1 MGRQMATLIACLAT
15 TAVLVGCSDSSSQ
28 PVPEASFNVVEQDF
42 NIKAPREVAPGDV
55 RISIDNEGPDAHE
68 FIVVRSNGKPLP
80 LRKDGLTMDEDAV
93 ENRIVAALEPELPGS
108 REVDATLAP
117 GRYVMLCNMSGHLM
131 GGMKRT
137 LVVG

>member
-1 MGRQMATLIACLAT
+1 MATLGACVA
-15 TAVLVGCSDSSSQ
+15 AVAALGGCSDSGSQ
-28 PVPEASFNVVEQDF
+28 PAPEKTVSVVERDF
-42 NIKAPREVAPGDV
+42 AIKAPHEIAPGEV
-55 RISIDNEGPDAHE
+55 RISISNEGPDAHE

-93 ENRIVAALEPELPGS
+93 ESRIVAALEPELPGS
-108 REVDATLAP
+108 REVDANLAP

>member
-1 MGRQMATLIACLAT
+1 MRRPLAILIACLAIA
-15 TAVLVGCSDSSSQ
+15 AVLEGCSDASSQ
-28 PVPEASFNVVEQDF
+28 PAPEPTFNVVERDF
-42 NIKAPREVAPGDV
+42 AIKAPREVAPGEV
-55 RISIDNEGPDAHE
+55 RISIENKGPDAHE
-68 FIVVRSNGKPLP
+68 FIVVRSDGKPLP
-80 LRKDGLTMDEDAV
+80 LRKDGMTVDEDAV

-117 GRYVMLCNMSGHLM
+117 GRYVMICNMSGHLM

>member
-1 MGRQMATLIACLAT
+1 MAMLVACVAT
-15 TAVLVGCSDSSSQ
+15 AAVLGGCSDSST
-28 PVPEASFNVVEQDF
+28 PPAPTATVPVVERDF
-42 NIKAPREVAPGDV
+42 AIKAPREVAPGEV

-68 FIVVRSNGKPLP
+68 FIVVRSDGKPLP

-108 REVDATLAP
+108 REVDTTLAP

>member
-1 MGRQMATLIACLAT
+1 MATLVACAAAAAFLT
-15 TAVLVGCSDSSSQ
+15 GCSGSSDSQ
-28 PVPEASFNVVEQDF
+28 PAPAAAINVVERDF
-42 NIKAPREVAPGDV
+42 AIKAPREVEPGEV
-55 RISIDNEGPDAHE
+55 RLSIDNKGPDAHE
-68 FIVVRSNGKPLP
+68 FILVRADGEPLP

-93 ENRIVAALEPELPGS
+93 ESRIVAALEPELPGS
-108 REVDATLAP
+108 HEVDADLAP